1 MNVSVKRVDLLK
13 KAFIF
18 VLVLIMVCS
27 VFPASIFRTLGL
39 QKTVYA
45 TYDPYSQFFTK
56 AEEKM
61 VGKDWTDGVDYSEL
75 DFSLSGSYYSAN
87 IATMDRSLLD
97 GNLHISKTNPD
108 DQNAQDNY
116 SRFTFDKDLNAIVS
130 KQATNVNGGILKLT
144 FIAPVAGTYRISPEN
159 ILGTDDK
166 SMLLRMAVKD
176 YDDVSLYNQT
186 FKISKGN
193 EELFS
198 KTLTLDEGFKTV
210 YDNIPDDITAELGVG
225 EELTFSFEA
234 GATWA
239 VTELC
244 VRFSILLT
252 DYSSTDVTGVYF
264 LQNNYA
270 TALGTSLDILPVI
283 VPATATN
290 KNIIYKVEDESVLS
304 VDSNGKVTGKKAG
317 YSKVT
322 AKTEDG
328 GYEAETTVC
337 IYSPDEACYSLDELY
352 NNAVTKFEGESS
364 TQVKD
369 NDITSAWQPKY
380 KNSTGYINCENV
392 VFTYNPWTGLDF
404 AIRFY
409 PENGEG
415 NNNYSGLEQYEEYGR
430 RFYLANYGRQDTS
443 PNGIAL
449 EFTAPEYGIYTLLGD
464 ENISLTDTTIN
475 YITGPYG
482 DPNSYFDI
490 NFYLNG
496 SKIHSEKLT
505 TLKTSVGFPTIN
517 YIEMQKNDKLLIEVD
532 TNVWERGQVLL
543 YPKMVFV
550 SDEKSIVPPTSVTL
564 DTEQVALK
572 LSETYTL
579 QTTVLPDDAA
589 DKSVSYTT
597 SDADVATVSE
607 TGVIT
612 AVGVGTATIT
622 VKSNAN
628 EGLTDSVAV
637 TVSATGK
644 NYIKALWPEAIQKVT
659 AINKNI
665 PWEFTGN
672 FTAGVLSGG
681 IYTNFNYA
689 LKHDWGNPSAIMF
702 NNNPDEN
709 GSGISKQTLSFY
721 DGKTAIGSYVDGTS
735 VYAGFK
741 ASEDGVYTFGPS
753 EVCNKISIE
762 LSSVCTV
769 KDLIDWGEDKPFYIK
784 ITKNGEQIWP
794 KGNNGYELKPS
805 TKLSVEI
812 PTIKDIKLYKGDELR
827 VEVSGQS
834 GILNRHATVTLD
846 FDVTKQKDLEV
857 KNHVTSIKLSDSKI
871 ELSKGESHKLS
882 ATVLPKN
889 ADNKNVKYKSSNTKV
904 ATVDSTGKITAIK
917 QGNAVIYAISC
928 ENESIKA
935 ECKVTVNSQVA
946 MPKKQNYIKA
956 LWPDAIQKVTAIN
969 KNIPWEFT
977 GNFTAGVL
985 SGGIYT
991 NFNYALKHDWG
1002 NPSAI
1007 MFNNNPDENGSGI
1020 SKQTLSFYDEKTAIG
1035 SYVDSASVYAGFKAS
1050 EDGVYTFGPS
1060 EVCNKIS
1067 IELSS
1072 VCTVKDLIDWG
1083 EDKPFYIKITKNG
1096 EQIWPKGNNGYE
1108 LKPSTKLSVEIPTI
1122 KDIKLYKG
1130 DELRVEVSGQSGIL
1144 NRHATVTLDFDVT
1157 KQKDLEVKNHVT
1169 SIKLSDSKIELSKGE
1184 SHKLSATVLPKNA
1197 DNKNVKYKSSN
1208 TKVATV
1214 DSTGKITAI
1223 KQGNAVIYAI
1233 SCENESIKAECKVT
1247 VSSFEVINYTPDEL
1261 KESLDAQIGKK
1272 IVVNSKVIEWNT
1284 NWSAQYLDNKD
1295 NIWKNFP
1302 ALTTYDWREEGK
1314 VSAYSFKFSNWTNVG
1329 LENLNGYY
1337 QPYVSTEDQ
1346 TVALA
1351 FTAHIAGNYR
1361 ISPDIRN
1368 SAIYIPSTYIEKHI
1382 VKQDRD
1388 KKYKFS
1394 ITVNGKS
1401 IYTAELSWHN
1411 KSISFPTIEDIY
1423 LGAEDVVRFVIE
1435 DNLDSTSPIDIYFS
1449 PVVSLVKPDPTVY
1462 APIVHD
1468 ASYTVD
1474 KNSTLNGKINAIH
1487 PNGLA
1492 MNFKALDQSSN
1503 SNIKI
1508 LSDGSFIYTPKKNY
1522 KGIETIR
1529 VKVFDSRGNSSVAK
1543 LTFMVTT
1550 GYDGVALLSETLL
1563 KADSLTEGK
1572 GEVKGFTY
1580 PENTIWKYQYTYDG
1594 LCYANGSPK
1603 YYDTNLVEVIVN
1615 AGWWGYTTFSEG
1627 MPQATIMDIDG
1638 VPAMQIMAGNAPW
1651 GANPI
1656 GAMSFFAPNDGLYL
1670 LKAKDTFQQIKLTAD
1685 LESGVFKQPV
1695 RVWIAKNGKKIWPEN
1710 QDSIELSAEQTEI
1723 DFPEITVAMKKG
1735 DSLRVCIS
1743 GHYENERQNIV
1754 AIAPVV
1760 YDIGAYNSSL
1770 DPNPNIEGGKVIEDD
1785 EGEPIVAYSSLKF
1798 EDALPLS
1805 AKGFKNIIIDEK
1817 TTLDKILKPTKTFDF
1832 GFEAAWKECSNA
1844 KGYIVLVYSVSGEDY
1859 TLERELYVEDL
1870 SASIEELMAGEY
1882 MLQVIAVD
1890 EYGQY
1895 SEVYSAKKFSV
1906 SEDGKITFESTGNI
1920 WIFVIIIAGGIL
1932 LIAIA
1937 SFVFLRIIRK
1947 RKAGL
1952 SIEKSNNS

>member
-1 MNVSVKRVDLLK
+1 MNVSVKCVDLLK
-13 KAFIF
+13 KTFIF
-18 VLVLIMVCS
+18 VLVLIMICS
-27 VFPASIFRTLGL
+27 VFPASIFKTLGL

-56 AEEKM
+56 AEEMM

-97 GNLHISKTNPD
+97 GYLHISKTNPD

-130 KQATNVNGGILKLT
+130 KQATNGNGGILKLT
-144 FIAPVAGTYRISPEN
+144 FRAPVAGTYRISPEN

-166 SMLLRMAVKD
+166 SMLLRMAIKD

-283 VPATATN
+283 IPATATN

-328 GYEAETTVC
+328 GFEAETTVC
-337 IYSPDEACYSLDELY
+337 IYAPDEACYSLDELY

-369 NDITSAWQPKY
+369 NDIASAWQPKY

-392 VFTYNPWTGLDF
+392 VFTYNPWAGLDF
-404 AIRFY
+404 SIRFY

-415 NNNYSGLEQYEEYGR
+415 NNNYSGLEQYEESGR
-430 RFYLANYGRQDTS
+430 KFYLTNYGRQDTY

-505 TLKTSVGFPTIN
+505 TLKTSTEFPTIN

-550 SDEKSIVPPTSVTL
+550 SDEKPIVPPASVTL

-572 LSETYTL
+572 LSGTYTL

-597 SDADVATVSE
+597 SNADVATVSE

-628 EGLTDSVAV
+628 ENLTDSVAV

-644 NYIKALWPEAIQKVT
+644 NFIKALWPEATQKVT
-659 AINKNI
+659 VVNKNT
-665 PWEFTGN
+665 PWDFTGS

-721 DGKTAIGSYVDGTS
+721 DGKSAIGSYVDSES

-741 ASEDGVYTFGPS
+741 ALEDGVYTFGPS
-753 EVCNKISIE
+753 EVCDKISIE
-762 LSSVCTV
+762 LSSVCTIE
-769 KDLIDWGEDKPFYIK
+769 DLIDWGEDKPFYIK

-827 VEVSGQS
+827 IEVSGQS

-846 FDVTKQKDLEV
+846 FDITKQKDLEV

-889 ADNKNVKYKSSNTKV
+889 ADNKNVKYKSSNTTV

-928 ENESIKA
+928 ENES
-935 ECKVTVNSQVA
+935 V
-946 MPKKQNYIKA
+946 
-956 LWPDAIQKVTAIN
+956 
-969 KNIPWEFT
+969 
-977 GNFTAGVL
+977 
-985 SGGIYT
+985 
-991 NFNYALKHDWG
+991 
-1002 NPSAI
+1002 
-1007 MFNNNPDENGSGI
+1007 
-1020 SKQTLSFYDEKTAIG
+1020 
-1035 SYVDSASVYAGFKAS
+1035 
-1050 EDGVYTFGPS
+1050 
-1060 EVCNKIS
+1060 
-1067 IELSS
+1067 
-1072 VCTVKDLIDWG
+1072 
-1083 EDKPFYIKITKNG
+1083 
-1096 EQIWPKGNNGYE
+1096 
-1108 LKPSTKLSVEIPTI
+1108 
-1122 KDIKLYKG
+1122 
-1130 DELRVEVSGQSGIL
+1130 
-1144 NRHATVTLDFDVT
+1144 
-1157 KQKDLEVKNHVT
+1157 
-1169 SIKLSDSKIELSKGE
+1169 
-1184 SHKLSATVLPKNA
+1184 
-1197 DNKNVKYKSSN
+1197 
-1208 TKVATV
+1208 
-1214 DSTGKITAI
+1214 
-1223 KQGNAVIYAI
+1223 
-1233 SCENESIKAECKVT
+1233 KAECKVT

-1261 KESLDAQIGKK
+1261 KESLNAQLGKE

-1295 NIWKNFP
+1295 NIWKSFP

-1401 IYTAELSWHN
+1401 IYTAELSWQN
-1411 KSISFPTIEDIY
+1411 KSIAFPTIEDIY

-1492 MNFKALDQSSN
+1492 MNFQALSQSSN

-1508 LSDGSFIYTPKKNY
+1508 SSDGSFIYTPKKNY
-1522 KGIETIR
+1522 KGIETIK
-1529 VKVFDSRGNSSVAK
+1529 VKVFDSRGKSSVAK

-1563 KADSLTEGK
+1563 KADSLTKGK

-1670 LKAKDTFQQIKLTAD
+1670 LKAKDTFQEIKLTAD
-1685 LESGVFKQPV
+1685 LESGIFKQPV

-1770 DPNPNIEGGKVIEDD
+1770 DLNPNIEGGKVIEDD
-1785 EGEPIVAYSSLKF
+1785 EGEPIVAYSSLKL
-1798 EDALPLS
+1798 EDVLPLS

-1844 KGYIVLVYSVSGEDY
+1844 KGYIVLIYSVSGEDY

-1870 SASIEELMAGEY
+1870 SVSIEELMAGEY

-1895 SEVYSAKKFSV
+1895 SEVYSAKEFSV
-1906 SEDGKITFESTGNI
+1906 SEDGKITFESTGNM

-1952 SIEKSNNS
+1952 SIEKGNNS